1 MAWSAQTTGFSCSSI
16 LEVLRPCSAL
26 GAKAGSCSVCF
37 CFLCF
42 FFLYS
47 SCDLDLAR
55 VIQNHFLLK
64 GKKKKKSKVSQTIL
78 RSKPEENC
86 IIYILKMGL
95 LLFYEIFWKKPSSSP
110 LQITLLKQSHFKVK
124 KRVENKTMYR
134 LCRDVLQLKRYI
146 CV

>member
-26 GAKAGSCSVCF
+26 GAKAGSCSVCV

-64 GKKKKKSKVSQTIL
+64 GKKKKKVQSFSDYPQKQARRKLYYLHTENGTSAIL
-78 RSKPEENC
+78 
-86 IIYILKMGL
+86 
-95 LLFYEIFWKKPSSSP
+95 
-110 LQITLLKQSHFKVK
+110 
-124 KRVENKTMYR
+124 
-134 LCRDVLQLKRYI
+134 
-146 CV
+146 